1 MKAVSESRRGKS
13 GASAASPAARA
24 GQAVRF
30 YYKGSRY
37 KQLRAFVHTVKS
49 GSLSRASEALF
60 ISQPS
65 VSLQLQALEREL
77 GVSLLERRRRRI
89 QLTEAGEVLYELA
102 RPLIEGWESLERRF
116 QARVQGLTAGRLTVV
131 AGAST
136 LQYLLPRY
144 VSRFRER
151 YPDVQ
156 LQLISMTEREGMAM
170 LRDDRADLLVGSMLD
185 VPADLNWAPVFHYD
199 PMLVTPA
206 DHPLLGRPVLALDDL
221 SGYGLILPP
230 DRQATYRLV
239 DLIFQQQQ
247 VPYHVAIEI
256 GGWEAIKQYVALGMG
271 ITIMPGLCV
280 TEADQ
285 GRLGIRNIRQLLP
298 RRSYGVALRRG
309 KFLSTEARNFVDLLR
324 PGLSTTREYDQA
336 GASDR

>member
-1 MKAVSESRRGKS
+1 MTEARKPGRKPVNPGPGGNSEE
-13 GASAASPAARA
+13 AA
-24 GQAVRF
+24 RF

-37 KQLRAFVHTVKS
+37 KQLRAFVHTVKA

-60 ISQPS
+60 LSQPS

-89 QLTEAGEVLYELA
+89 HLTEAGEALYEMA
-102 RPLIEGWESLERRF
+102 RPLIEGWETLDRRF
-116 QARVQGLTAGRLTVV
+116 QARVQGLQAGRLTVV

-136 LQYLLPRY
+136 LQYLLPRF

-156 LQLISMTEREGMAM
+156 LQLVSMTERDGMAM
-170 LRDDRADLLVGSMLD
+170 LRNDRADVLVGSMLD

-199 PMLVTPA
+199 PMLVTPPGHA
-206 DHPLLGRPVLALDDL
+206 LLARPGLTLADL
-221 SGYGLILPP
+221 SEHGLILPP

-280 TEADQ
+280 TEVDQ

-298 RRSYGVALRRG
+298 QRSYGVALRRG
-309 KFLSTEARNFVDLLR
+309 KFLSPEARNFVDLLR
-324 PGLSTTREYDQA
+324 PGLSTIREYDQV

>member
-1 MKAVSESRRGKS
+1 MSEVRRPGRKPAVAAPS
-13 GASAASPAARA
+13 SAAATSETPL
-24 GQAVRF
+24 RF

-37 KQLRAFVHTVKS
+37 KQLRAFVYTVKS

-60 ISQPS
+60 LSQPS

-77 GVSLLERRRRRI
+77 GVALLERRRRRI
-89 QLTEAGEVLYELA
+89 QLTEAGEILYELA
-102 RPLIEGWESLERRF
+102 RPLIEGWETLDRRF
-116 QARVQGLTAGRLTVV
+116 EARVQGLKAGRLTVV

-136 LQYLLPRY
+136 LQYLLPRF

-156 LQLISMTEREGMAM
+156 LQLVSMTEREGMAM
-170 LRDDRADLLVGSMLD
+170 LRNDRADVLVGSMLD
-185 VPADLNWAPVFHYD
+185 VPADLSWAPVFHYD
-199 PMLVTPA
+199 PMLVTPPG
-206 DHPLLGRPVLALDDL
+206 HPLLSRQVLTLGDL
-221 SGYGLILPP
+221 SDHGLILPP

-298 RRSYGVALRRG
+298 QRSYGVGLRRG

-336 GASDR
+336 GASER